1 MKAFHQLKAAFCT
14 APTLVH
20 PDPELP
26 FIVKVDASTMGIGAL
41 LSQQQG
47 NPPKLHPCAFYSNK
61 LSLEEQNYDIGNW
74 ELLAIKLA
82 LEE

>member
-1 MKAFHQLKAAFCT
+1 
-14 APTLVH
+14 
-20 PDPELP
+20 
-26 FIVKVDASTMGIGAL
+26 MGIGAL